1 VIRAKGSDSAAA
13 GSGRPSILAEDLR
26 FALLCA
32 VGIALFP
39 FILHPLGGY
48 STLATQIA
56 IVSVAS
62 IGFNLLLGYAGTLSY
77 GHAMFYGGGGYVAAI
92 LILRTM
98 PDHPNVWLAVLGA
111 MLVTMLIA
119 LLVGALTVR
128 LYGIY
133 FALLTLAFGQM
144 VYFVVEQAKDWT
156 NGDDGLQALP
166 NAILP
171 IGPWHIDLTAH
182 LPSMNLGVFGDL
194 GELRVWYVF
203 AGIVLLL
210 VLIFFRAL
218 TRSQFGEVLDA
229 IRENEQRSTLIG
241 FNAAA
246 YRLAAFTISGALTGL
261 AGALRAL
268 YDGSVPIDA
277 LSIDRSG
284 SFVIYTVVG
293 GVQTIFGP
301 VAGTAVIMFL
311 ENVLSAKTPAWRL
324 IEGLIFVSVIVFLPR
339 GVFGILKRPEKNPRA
354 LFARSLRLPTEE
366 PDPLLKPAAEG
377 HRAGPMSIIET
388 FKLGKFFGHFGA
400 VRDVDFRVEPGELR
414 AVIGPNGAGK
424 TTFFN
429 LISGTTAPT
438 TGTIDYKGRDVSRT
452 SGTARVHLGIAKA
465 FQTASLYS
473 DQTVRQN
480 CRLAA
485 LARIQG
491 PFALQVFR
499 RSYRLD
505 DVEAI
510 AERAMARLELLEVA
524 DTRAGDLSHGDK
536 KRLDIAIAL
545 ATQPQVLLLDEPVA
559 GMSKDEARKTEAL
572 IRKLSTE
579 MTVLIIEHDME
590 MVMGLSDTI
599 TVLHQGTVLATG
611 TPAEIRDNPKVQEA
625 YLGGHS
631 ETELAHP

>member
-1 VIRAKGSDSAAA
+1 VIEARKNDPAAPA
-13 GSGRPSILAEDLR
+13 RPRLLADDVR
-26 FALLCA
+26 FTVLCA
-32 VGIALFP
+32 LGIIVFP
-39 FILHPLGGY
+39 FVLHPLGGY

-56 IVSVAS
+56 IMSIAS

-92 LILRTM
+92 LMLRFM
-98 PDHPNVWLAVLGA
+98 PNSPNLWLAVLGA
-111 MLVTMLIA
+111 TLVTAVLA
-119 LLVGALTVR
+119 LLVGSLTVR

-144 VYFVVEQAKDWT
+144 IYFIVEQAKDWT

-171 IGPWHIDLTAH
+171 LGPWKIDLTAH
-182 LPSMNLGVFGDL
+182 LPSLNLGPLGDV

-210 VLIFFRAL
+210 VLVFFRAL

-241 FNAAA
+241 FNASA

-268 YDGSVPIDA
+268 FDGSVPVD
-277 LSIDRSG
+277 SVGIDRSG

-301 VAGTAVIMFL
+301 VAGTAVIMWL

-324 IEGLIFVSVIVFLPR
+324 IEGLIFVGVIVFLPR
-339 GVFGILKRPEKNPRA
+339 GLSTIFKQRETNPRRM
-354 LFARSLRLPTEE
+354 FARSLRLSTEE
-366 PDPLLKPAAEG
+366 PKAVLEPAHEG
-377 HRAGPMSIIET
+377 QRGGPMSIIET
-388 FKLGKFFGHFGA
+388 FKLGKLFGHFAA
-400 VRDVDFRVEPGELR
+400 VRDVDFKVDPGELR

-429 LISGTTAPT
+429 LLA
-438 TGTIDYKGRDVSRT
+438 GTIAPSDGTINYKGRDVSRM
-452 SGTARVHLGIAKA
+452 SGTSRVHQGIAKA
-465 FQTASLYS
+465 FQTASIYP

-485 LARIQG
+485 LAKVQG
-491 PFALQVFR
+491 AFALQVFR
-499 RSYRLD
+499 RSLRLD
-505 DVEAI
+505 DVDAL
-510 AERAMARLELLEVA
+510 AERAMARLELLDVA
-524 DTRAGDLSHGDK
+524 DRRAGDLAHGDK

-545 ATQPQVLLLDEPVA
+545 ATQPQILLLDEPVA

-579 MTVLIIEHDME
+579 MTVLVIEHDME

-611 TPAEIRDNPKVQEA
+611 TPAEIRANPRVQEA

-631 ETELAHP
+631 EAELAHP